1 VLGEILHQALRLID
15 GKREERGGGSVEK
28 NVTAGS
34 DSSVSEQGQSQ
45 GQTFPAN
52 SRTSV
57 PNHVTIPTGVV
68 VKVPR
73 SAACNDS
80 NTTPSPYQ
88 QTQSQTQL
96 DEEGEGQEEGDFY
109 WIENGMRRIIPDRE
123 TALLYTN
130 KSSPSGH
137 LRLIDLSHT
146 NTSSSTTT
154 TTNTT
159 TSSRSARDVVCGMPL
174 LLEPSLT
181 WKDKSLYRIPTS
193 KEIFVV
199 SDSSEGGQRLKQRHS
214 LNSIQVVF
222 NHGLDLDLVQVILA
236 NDMNTFPLGEPWYA

>member
-1 VLGEILHQALRLID
+1 MQWLETNIAALQLPTDVFTFLDISNVVLPRLPTGEAWCSTHLLCHEGAYTVRTTPSGRAVLGEILHQALRLID
-15 GKREERGGGSVEK
+15 GKREERGGGSAEK

-146 NTSSSTTT
+146 NTTSSTTT

-159 TSSRSARDVVCGMPL
+159 
-174 LLEPSLT
+174 
-181 WKDKSLYRIPTS
+181 
-193 KEIFVV
+193 
-199 SDSSEGGQRLKQRHS
+199 
-214 LNSIQVVF
+214 
-222 NHGLDLDLVQVILA
+222 
-236 NDMNTFPLGEPWYA
+236 